1 MAQKLAAIEPKR
13 YQGPNIAE
21 ITVAQ
26 IAETRNN
33 FYFKGQLNRLLMYG
47 IIVMLNRQVTEDE
60 ICGLVIALKL
70 S

>member
-60 ICGLVIALKL
+60 I
-70 S
+70 